1 MEGLREGKALLE
13 REEDS
18 NQELIL
24 KTSLVF
30 GAGDVEIDG
39 GDGVVEI
46 IDTYEGNP
54 FLRRIYAGN

>member
-1 MEGLREGKALLE
+1 MEGLREEKALLE

-24 KTSLVF
+24 RTSLVF

-39 GDGVVEI
+39 GVVEI

>member
-1 MEGLREGKALLE
+1 MEGLREEKALLE

-24 KTSLVF
+24 RTSLVF

-39 GDGVVEI
+39 GVVEI
-46 IDTYEGNP
+46 IDTYEG
-54 FLRRIYAGN
+54 